1 MMMSLKCESIAP
13 PQQVS
18 YNIWLIWTGEK
29 KVYAKGTDEL
39 EACNLLKD
47 VGKTLPV
54 TQEVLQQMTT
64 FTLRHIYNYKVNM
77 TLGES
82 KLLNYDKPDAP
93 QDPISHTWALRYT
106 QDTLPRCL
114 QDQVEQEQIL

>member
-93 QDPISHTWALRYT
+93 QDPINHTWALLYT

-114 QDQVEQEQIL
+114 QNQVEQEQIL